1 MKLCFF
7 FTSVEIATKRQI
19 SLLKRQL
26 VKELGFFHLII
37 VSMTSK
43 KYFKLQYKPR
53 LKYFLLL
60 SVAYLNKVDFSTS
73 LDFNDLQGF
82 LKIRKAKPLVKYKPL
97 LVLLYF
103 HSGAANS

>member
-1 MKLCFF
+1 
-7 FTSVEIATKRQI
+7 
-19 SLLKRQL
+19 
-26 VKELGFFHLII
+26 
-37 VSMTSK
+37 MTSK

-103 HSGAANS
+103 HSGAANSWEGVVSVSQRASLVQGHQVQQGIGYLQLGRHGNNM